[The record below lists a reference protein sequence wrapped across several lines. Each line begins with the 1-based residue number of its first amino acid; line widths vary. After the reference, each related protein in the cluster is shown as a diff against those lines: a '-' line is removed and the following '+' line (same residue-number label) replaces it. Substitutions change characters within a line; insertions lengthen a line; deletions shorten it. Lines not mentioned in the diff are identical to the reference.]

1 MRELP
6 FPIGIAKL
14 VHSGDWILEH
24 LKTGPDAIEQG
35 GLRKVLDKLG
45 SRIVE
50 SKTAELTPIE
60 ANQYGIRNLLGL
72 ASRHLADIVANQL
85 KHGLFTLGL
94 LPNCNGLMGIAGGFQ
109 RASAS
114 QKPLR
119 VGLVWM
125 DAHGDMNT
133 PETSLSGLLA
143 GMPVAIATGLC
154 LERLRQQCGLEVPL
168 RSEYVTMAG
177 VRATDPLEQ
186 EIIDQSNIHHI
197 TVEEL
202 RHLSPAIGNEM
213 TRLSK
218 LTDLIYIHIDL
229 DVLDPVEVPGHG
241 LTAKG
246 GPTSKELGAC
256 LEHMFTFPKAAGLG
270 IACYPVGQDP
280 QGIALRSVYTLI
292 EHAIRGAKQQE
303 KP

>member
-1 MRELP
+1 MKENP

-14 VHSGDWILEH
+14 VHSGDWVLEH
-24 LKTGPDAIEQG
+24 LNTGPAAIEQG
-35 GLRKVLDKLG
+35 GLTKLLEKLG
-45 SRIVE
+45 CAIVE

-85 KHGLFTLGL
+85 KQGLFTLGL
-94 LPNCNGLMGIAGGFQ
+94 LPNCNGLMGMLGGFQ
-109 RASAS
+109 RSSAS
-114 QKPLR
+114 QKILQ

-143 GMPVAIATGLC
+143 GMPIAIATGLC
-154 LERLRQQCGLEVPL
+154 LERLRQQCGLEIPL
-168 RSEYVTMAG
+168 LSENVTMAG

-186 EIIDQSNIHHI
+186 ETIDQSHIHHI
-197 TVEEL
+197 TAEEL
-202 RHLSPAIGNEM
+202 RQLSPTIDKEM
-213 TRLSK
+213 TRLSD
-218 LTDLIYIHIDL
+218 LTDIIYIHIDL

-256 LEHMFTFPKAAGLG
+256 LEHMFTFPKTAGLG
-270 IACYPVGQDP
+270 VACYPVGQDS
-280 QGIALRSVYTLI
+280 QGIALQSVYTLI
-292 EHAIRGAKQQE
+292 EHAIKGAKKQE